1 MNSRFRIFR
10 IGKRGTTMRNTALFA
25 LALIASAATVTP
37 TVAQA
42 FEPETVTSIVR
53 TADLDLSNDAGQR
66 ELDRRIVQA
75 AREVCG
81 DPSNVDLE
89 GKNAVRQCR
98 ADTIA
103 AASSQREQLLAAA
116 QSGTPI
122 RVASVR

>member
-1 MNSRFRIFR
+1 
-10 IGKRGTTMRNTALFA
+10 MRNTSLFA
-25 LALIASAATVTP
+25 LALIASAATIAP

-42 FEPETVTSIVR
+42 FEPVTVSSIVQ
-53 TADLDLSNDAGQR
+53 TADLDLSSATGQQ

-81 DPSNVDLE
+81 EASSVDLE
-89 GKNAVRQCR
+89 GKNSVRQCR

-116 QSGTPI
+116 RSGSPI
-122 RVASVR
+122 LVASAR

>member
-1 MNSRFRIFR
+1 
-10 IGKRGTTMRNTALFA
+10 MRKPALFG

-37 TVAQA
+37 TVAEA
-42 FEPETVTSIVR
+42 FEPVTASSIVR
-53 TADLDLSNDAGQR
+53 TADLDLSTASGQR

-75 AREVCG
+75 ARDVCG
-81 DPSNVDLE
+81 EPSNVDLE

-116 QSGTPI
+116 KSGVSI
-122 RVASVR
+122 RIASVR